1 MPLFKKL
8 VAVPLTLLHYLFYGF
23 FLVLFWPLQ
32 WIALNVF
39 GYFAHKKTVD
49 LLNLCLNTTL
59 YLLLTRVKFNQTE
72 KLPTNRP
79 IIVVSNHQSHY
90 DITPLGRAFRKHHPK
105 YIAKKELGQ
114 GIPSVS
120 FNLKYGG
127 SALIDRKDAK
137 QSLTA
142 IKDFAQ
148 YLDENNYAGIIFPE
162 GTRSKTGIPK
172 RFSENGLKMLLKFAP
187 SAIVVPVT
195 INNSWKVLQYGQ
207 FPLDIGNKI
216 ELNVHKSIDPKD
228 MSFEEVFQKV
238 YKEITTD
245 IFK

>member
-1 MPLFKKL
+1 MPLLKKL
-8 VAVPLTLLHYLFYGF
+8 VAVPLTVLHYLFYGF

-39 GYFAHKKTVD
+39 GYVAHKKTVD
-49 LLNLCLNTTL
+49 LLNLCLNSTL
-59 YLLLTRVKFNQTE
+59 YLLLTRVKLNHTE
-72 KLPTNRP
+72 KLSNDRP

-148 YLDENNYAGIIFPE
+148 YLDKNNYAGIIFPE
-162 GTRSKTGIPK
+162 GTRSKTGVPK

-228 MSFEEVFQKV
+228 MSFDEVFQKV
-238 YKEITTD
+238 HKEITTD